1 MNPWAAFLKWRKQRR
16 TALATPAQRA
26 GRLQTTGDRARS
38 CGDWKAAAKAYK
50 SAIDA
55 NKPNGALSLQLGHA
69 LKESGD
75 REAAVEAYQAAAI
88 EPGSTVEGYL
98 YLGHSLVDLGRTE
111 RAVDA
116 YAACLEVAP
125 GTIDA
130 RDAMIRLGAR
140 DRLPENQFDRRAAEQ
155 AMSLGASA
163 AREAVAAHRALS
175 QASIFPVSA
184 WNRFRATCPVTAP
197 PPGKEHL
204 PTCTVVVDARGLP
217 PWAVRTTLDS
227 LADQTTRDWVACV
240 LSSPGDDLAKHSV
253 AAASAMDDR
262 ISFYSTADAVLPN
275 DPGGPVVIVSAGT
288 RLDPT
293 SIAWLCFAG
302 HRTGAGVVHAD
313 HDRFR
318 QDWRLGRAF
327 YSPSLFPTPE
337 RGPPAAPSK
346 VPAMLWIAA
355 AHRDLIG
362 QALEQTGCELRRKLI
377 ERIAAE
383 GRIGHLPRILS
394 STAEGM
400 DPPPVGDDVRGSVSP
415 AGDSVITAVIPTQNQ
430 PRLLAEAVE
439 SLFSKAAKTALL
451 RVVLVENRPT
461 PESRQVAA
469 RLALIPGV
477 EIVPVD
483 EPFNWPRLNALGVD
497 GRASDILLFM
507 NDDVSLLTEG
517 WDNRLRTHLDRP
529 EVGAVGARLLYPD
542 GTIQHAGIVFGRD
555 ENGPAHE
562 GVGAA
567 SADGGPLGRWRTTHA
582 ASAVT
587 GAFIGCRRHTYDAV
601 GGFDPRFAIGFND
614 IDFCL
619 KIRSAGLD
627 VVYAADIE
635 AVHHESP
642 SRGLN
647 DTPDR
652 VRWDRDELFDLHQ
665 KWGDVLFVEP
675 GVNPCWASSVGRP
688 YDGYREPPLSE
699 ILAWLDRSAST
710 HPWSVA
716 SAA

>member
-16 TALATPAQRA
+16 AARATRAQRA
-26 GRLQTTGDRARS
+26 GRLQKAGDRARS
-38 CGDWKAAAKAYK
+38 RGDWKAAAEAYR

-55 NKPNGALSLQLGHA
+55 NTPNGALSLQLGHA

-75 REAAVEAYQAAAI
+75 REGAIDAYQAAAM
-88 EPGSTVEGYL
+88 EPDSAAEGYL
-98 YLGHSLVDLGRTE
+98 YLGHSLKDLGRSAP
-111 RAVDA
+111 AVDA

-125 GTIDA
+125 GTVDA

-140 DRLPENQFDRRAAEQ
+140 DRLPESQFDRRAAEQ
-155 AMSLGASA
+155 AVSLGASA

-175 QASIFPVSA
+175 EASIFPVSA
-184 WNRFRATCPVTAP
+184 WNKFRAAYPVIAP
-197 PPGKEHL
+197 PPASKPL

-240 LSSPGDDLAKHSV
+240 LSSPGDDLATHSV
-253 AAASAMDDR
+253 AAASAMDER
-262 ISFYSTADAVLPN
+262 ISFHSKSEAVLPN
-275 DPGGPVVIVSAGT
+275 NPAGPVVIVSAGT

-293 SIAWLCFAG
+293 AIAWLCFAG
-302 HRTGAGVVHAD
+302 QRTGAGVVHAD

-337 RGPPAAPSK
+337 RGAMAGVPD
-346 VPAMLWIAA
+346 VPATLWIAA

-362 QALEQTGCELRRKLI
+362 QALDHTGRDLRRMLI
-377 ERIAAE
+377 ELVRAE
-383 GRIGHLPRILS
+383 GLVGHLPRILS
-394 STAEGM
+394 SMAEGI
-400 DPPPVGDDVRGSVSP
+400 DPPPVGDGVRASIPP
-415 AGDSVITAVIPTQNQ
+415 AGASSITAVIPTQNQ
-430 PRLLAEAVE
+430 PLLLVDAVE
-439 SLFSKAAKTALL
+439 SLFAKAERTALL

-469 RLALIPGV
+469 RLALLPGV
-477 EIVPVD
+477 EIVTID

-517 WDNRLRTHLDRP
+517 WDDRLRKHLDRP

-567 SADGGPLGRWRTTHA
+567 SADGGPLGRWRTSHA

-601 GGFDPRFAIGFND
+601 GGFDTRFAIGFND

-619 KIRSAGLD
+619 KIRSTGLE

-665 KWGDVLFVEP
+665 KWGDGLFVEP
-675 GVNPCWASSVGRP
+675 GVNPYWASSVGRP
-688 YDGYREPPLSE
+688 YDGYREAPLSE
-699 ILAWLDRSAST
+699 ILAWLDRSASA
-710 HPWSVA
+710 HPWSVTPTA
-716 SAA
+716 